1 MKNEELRMKNSVGT
15 AGKGLIIRGKVGLKG
30 QHGGDTTLGR

>member
-15 AGKGLIIRGKVGLKG
+15 AGKGLIMRGKVGLKG
-30 QHGGDTTLGR
+30 WWGGDGTLGR